1 MRDITLRGSLNYPLT
16 AWPRVFEMMRS
27 GLLPAER
34 LVDAE
39 IGLDDVVEGGFQP
52 LLDRGGAKMKILIS
66 TDQ

>member
-1 MRDITLRGSLNYPLT
+1 
-16 AWPRVFEMMRS
+16 MMRS

-66 TDQ
+66 TDH